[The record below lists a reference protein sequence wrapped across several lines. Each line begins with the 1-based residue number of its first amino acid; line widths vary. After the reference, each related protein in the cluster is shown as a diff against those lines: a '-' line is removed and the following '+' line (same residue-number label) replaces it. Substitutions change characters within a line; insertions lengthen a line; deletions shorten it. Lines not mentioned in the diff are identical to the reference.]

1 MVDQLYPPLM
11 TLHNI
16 VGTLTLLLT
25 LAAGVVLL
33 ATARTHLS
41 ASQLLL
47 RGALIS
53 VSLQFLLGALLVLV
67 ALIAFG
73 VSYAAQYWLHYLL
86 GFISVGVVSA
96 VTARG
101 RRAPDAAARRFGAA
115 LLGVALLV
123 LVTFL
128 VGELRPVFF

>member
-1 MVDQLYPPLM
+1 M

-16 VGTLTLLLT
+16 VGTITLLLT
-25 LAAGVVLL
+25 LLASVALL
-33 ATARTHLS
+33 VTARTQVT
-41 ASQLLL
+41 ANQLLL

-67 ALIAFG
+67 AFVAFG

-101 RRAPDAAARRFGAA
+101 RRAPDAAARRFGATM
-115 LLGVALLV
+115 LGVALLV

-128 VGELRPVFF
+128 VGELRPVLF